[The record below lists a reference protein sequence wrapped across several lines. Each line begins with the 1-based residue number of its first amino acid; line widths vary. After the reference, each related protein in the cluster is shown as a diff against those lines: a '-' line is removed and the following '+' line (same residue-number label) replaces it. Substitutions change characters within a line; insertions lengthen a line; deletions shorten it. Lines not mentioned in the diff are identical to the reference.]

1 MHLFIKLAFIVCPP
15 LPDTGIRIAGSKQQ
29 ESPLL
34 RCREKQILNK
44 NIRYWKCSA
53 KLSLLTQE
61 VGVWILGEKRG
72 WGDKALI
79 PEKMNFRV
87 GTPRQSGLAYE
98 TVEGHS
104 VG

>member
-44 NIRYWKCSA
+44 NIRYWK
-53 KLSLLTQE
+53 
-61 VGVWILGEKRG
+61 
-72 WGDKALI
+72 
-79 PEKMNFRV
+79 
-87 GTPRQSGLAYE
+87 
-98 TVEGHS
+98 
-104 VG
+104 